1 MDTEAWLQ
9 TTPSS
14 SDPVMGCSQ
23 FWALLEASIIQTDGA
38 QHKYIC
44 TLIKYSWIIIKMA
57 AVQYEKP
64 PTFDVKI
71 IAGKKVIIWDKGRYA
86 KQRS

>member
-1 MDTEAWLQ
+1 
-9 TTPSS
+9 
-14 SDPVMGCSQ
+14 
-23 FWALLEASIIQTDGA
+23 
-38 QHKYIC
+38 
-44 TLIKYSWIIIKMA
+44 MA

-71 IAGKKVIIWDKGRYA
+71 IAGKKVIIWDKGRYV